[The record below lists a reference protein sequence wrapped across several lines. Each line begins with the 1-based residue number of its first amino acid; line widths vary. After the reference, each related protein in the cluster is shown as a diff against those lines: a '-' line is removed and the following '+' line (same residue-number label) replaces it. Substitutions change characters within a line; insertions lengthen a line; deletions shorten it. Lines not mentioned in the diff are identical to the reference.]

1 MNDGRPMLQAALT
14 RLADAG
20 RLLDVSP
27 DVLEV
32 LGQPRETTQARLTIR
47 MDDGALRSFT
57 AWRSRYD
64 DSRGPTKGGVRYDLA
79 ASADEVETLA
89 FWMTIKCAVANLPYG
104 GGKGAIRFDPKALS
118 PAELERLTRAYARTF
133 ARVIGP
139 DRDIPGPDLGTNA
152 TIMGWLADEYSG
164 VVGHWTPGLAT
175 GKPVPLGG
183 SLGREDATARGGF
196 YLLQHLASE
205 LSVGPGARVAIQ
217 GIGNAGMH
225 MARFLSDAGYRIVA
239 VSDSRQG
246 LFHPEGLDLAAV
258 QRAKAGEGLGGLVG
272 VGGVTGCKP
281 AEIVLADCDILVPAA
296 VENVIRADNVDGV
309 RARLILELANG
320 PVAPEADER
329 LAQRG
334 VAVLPDI
341 LANSGGVTVSY
352 FEWAQNRQGVSW
364 PLAEIHVRLRKMME
378 EEGAAV
384 FALARQMGVTPRRAA
399 YVHALKRLVA
409 AIEATSARALKRPA

>member
-1 MNDGRPMLQAALT
+1 MNEDKPMLNAALT

-20 RLLDVSP
+20 KLLDVSAEVL
-27 DVLEV
+27 DVLA
-32 LGQPRETTQARLTIR
+32 QPRETTQARLTIR
-47 MDDGALRSFT
+47 MDDGARRSFT

-89 FWMTIKCAVANLPYG
+89 FWMTMKCAVANLPYG
-104 GGKGAIRFDPKALS
+104 GGKGAIRVDPKALS
-118 PAELERLTRAYARTF
+118 AGELERLTRAYARTF

-152 TIMGWLADEYSG
+152 TIMGWIADEYSG
-164 VVGHWTPGLAT
+164 VVGHWAPGVAT

-205 LSVGPGARVAIQ
+205 LGVAPGARVAIQ

-225 MARFLSDAGYRIVA
+225 MARFLSEAGYRIVA
-239 VSDSRQG
+239 VSDSQQG
-246 LFHPEGLDLAAV
+246 LFHPNGLDIAAV
-258 QRAKAGEGLGGLVG
+258 QRAKARDGLAGLVG
-272 VGGVTGCKP
+272 VAGISACKP
-281 AEIVLADCDILVPAA
+281 ADVVLADCDILVPAA
-296 VENVIRADNVDGV
+296 VENVIRTDNVDGV

-329 LAQRG
+329 LAQRS
-334 VAVLPDI
+334 VTVLPDI

-364 PLAEIHVRLRKMME
+364 TLAEIHARLRKMME
-378 EEGAAV
+378 EEGSSV
-384 FALARQMGVTPRRAA
+384 FALAREMRITPRRAA
-399 YVHALKRLVA
+399 YVHALKRLAA
-409 AIEATSARALKRPA
+409 AIEATGARAHKR

>member
-1 MNDGRPMLQAALT
+1 MNEDKPMLKAALT

-20 RLLDVSP
+20 KLLDVSAEVL
-27 DVLEV
+27 DVLA
-32 LGQPRETTQARLTIR
+32 QPRETTQARLTIR
-47 MDDGALRSFT
+47 MDDGVRRSFT

-89 FWMTIKCAVANLPYG
+89 FWMTMKCAVANLPYG
-104 GGKGAIRFDPKALS
+104 GGKGAIRVDPKALS
-118 PAELERLTRAYARTF
+118 AGELERLTRAYARTF

-152 TIMGWLADEYSG
+152 TIMGWIADEYSG
-164 VVGHWTPGLAT
+164 VVGHWAPGVAT

-205 LSVGPGARVAIQ
+205 LGVAPGARVAIQ

-225 MARFLSDAGYRIVA
+225 MARFLSEAGYRIVA
-239 VSDSRQG
+239 VSDSQQG
-246 LFHPEGLDLAAV
+246 LFHPNGLDIAAV
-258 QRAKAGEGLGGLVG
+258 QRAKAKDGLANLVG
-272 VGGVTGCKP
+272 VAGISACKP
-281 AEIVLADCDILVPAA
+281 ADVVLADCDILVPAA
-296 VENVIRADNVDGV
+296 VENVIRTDNVDGV

-334 VAVLPDI
+334 VTVLPDI

-352 FEWAQNRQGVSW
+352 FEWAQKRQGVSW
-364 PLAEIHVRLRKMME
+364 TLAEIHARLRKMME
-378 EEGAAV
+378 EEGSSV
-384 FALARQMGVTPRRAA
+384 FALAREMRITPRRAA
-399 YVHALKRLVA
+399 YVHALKRLAA
-409 AIEATSARALKRPA
+409 AIEATGARAHKR

>member
-1 MNDGRPMLQAALT
+1 MNEDKPMLKAALT

-20 RLLDVSP
+20 KLLDVSAEVL
-27 DVLEV
+27 DVLA
-32 LGQPRETTQARLTIR
+32 QPRETTQARLTIR
-47 MDDGALRSFT
+47 MDDGARRSFT

-89 FWMTIKCAVANLPYG
+89 FWMTMKCAVANLPYG
-104 GGKGAIRFDPKALS
+104 GGKGAIRVDPKALS
-118 PAELERLTRAYARTF
+118 AGELERLTRAYARTF

-152 TIMGWLADEYSG
+152 TIMGWIADEYSG
-164 VVGHWTPGLAT
+164 VVGDWAPGVAT

-205 LSVGPGARVAIQ
+205 LGVAPGARVAIQ

-225 MARFLSDAGYRIVA
+225 MARFSSEAGYRIVA
-239 VSDSRQG
+239 VSDSQQG
-246 LFHPEGLDLAAV
+246 LFHPNGLDIAAV
-258 QRAKAGEGLGGLVG
+258 QRAKARDGLAGLVG
-272 VGGVTGCKP
+272 VAGISACKP
-281 AEIVLADCDILVPAA
+281 ADVVLADCDILVPAA
-296 VENVIRADNVDGV
+296 VENVIRTDNVDGV

-320 PVAPEADER
+320 PVAPEADGR
-329 LAQRG
+329 LAQRS
-334 VAVLPDI
+334 VTVLPDI

-364 PLAEIHVRLRKMME
+364 TLAEIHARLRKMME
-378 EEGAAV
+378 EEGSSV
-384 FALARQMGVTPRRAA
+384 FALAREMRITPRRAA
-399 YVHALKRLVA
+399 YVHALKRLAA
-409 AIEATSARALKRPA
+409 AIEATGARAHKR

>member
-1 MNDGRPMLQAALT
+1 MKEGKPMLQAALT
-14 RLADAG
+14 RLMDAG

-27 DVLEV
+27 VVLDA
-32 LGQPRETTQARLTIR
+32 LGQPRETMQARLTIR
-47 MDDGALRSFT
+47 MDDGARRSFT

-89 FWMTIKCAVANLPYG
+89 FWMTLKCAVANLPYG
-104 GGKGAIRFDPKALS
+104 GGKGAIRVDPKALS
-118 PAELERLTRAYARTF
+118 TCELERLTRAYARTF
-133 ARVIGP
+133 ARTIGP

-152 TIMGWLADEYSG
+152 TIMGWLADEYSSII
-164 VVGHWTPGLAT
+164 GHWSPGVAT

-196 YLLQHLASE
+196 YLLQHLAKE
-205 LSVGPGARVAIQ
+205 LGVEPGARVAIQ

-225 MARFLSDAGYRIVA
+225 MARFLSKAGYRIVA

-246 LFHPEGLDLAAV
+246 LFHPDGLDLAAV
-258 QRAKAGEGLGGLVG
+258 QRAKFGAGLSSLVG
-272 VGGVTGCKP
+272 VAGVTACKP
-281 AEIVLADCDILVPAA
+281 ADVVLADCDILVPAA
-296 VENVIRADNVDGV
+296 VENVIHAGNVEGV

-320 PVAPEADER
+320 PVAPEADDR
-329 LAQRG
+329 LAERG
-334 VAVLPDI
+334 VTVLPDI

-364 PLAEIHVRLRKMME
+364 SLDEIHARLRTTME
-378 EEGAAV
+378 REGTAV
-384 FALARQMGVTPRRAA
+384 FALARELGVTPRRAA
-399 YVHALKRLVA
+399 YVHALKRLAA
-409 AIEATSARALKRPA
+409 AIEATDASVNKRGA

>member
-1 MNDGRPMLQAALT
+1 MNDGKPMLQAALT

-20 RLLDVSP
+20 KLLDVSP
-27 DVLEV
+27 EVLDV

-47 MDDGALRSFT
+47 MDDGARRSFT

-64 DSRGPTKGGVRYDLA
+64 DSRGPTKGGVRYDLGA
-79 ASADEVETLA
+79 CADEVETLA
-89 FWMTIKCAVANLPYG
+89 FWMTLKCAVVNLPYG
-104 GGKGAIRFDPKALS
+104 GGKGAIRVDPKGLS
-118 PAELERLTRAYARTF
+118 ANELERLTRAYTRAF

-152 TIMGWLADEYSG
+152 TIMGWMADEYSDL
-164 VVGHWTPGLAT
+164 VGHRAPGVAT

-205 LSVGPGARVAIQ
+205 LSVARDARVAIH
-217 GIGNAGMH
+217 GIGNVGMH
-225 MARFLSDAGYRIVA
+225 MAHFLSEAGYRIVA

-246 LFHPEGLDLAAV
+246 LFHPDGLDLAAV
-258 QRAKAGEGLGGLVG
+258 QRAKAKDGLASLIG
-272 VGGVTGCKP
+272 VAGISGCK
-281 AEIVLADCDILVPAA
+281 ASEVVLADCDILVPAA

-309 RARLILELANG
+309 RAKLILELANG

-334 VAVLPDI
+334 VTVLPDI

-352 FEWAQNRQGVSW
+352 FEWVQNRQGVAWTLS
-364 PLAEIHVRLRKMME
+364 EIHTRLRKMME

-384 FALARQMGVTPRRAA
+384 FALAREMRITPRRAA
-399 YVHALKRLVA
+399 YVHALKRLAA
-409 AIEATSARALKRPA
+409 AIEATGARRHNR